1 METAGGTGAFR
12 SLVEVGAATGSGT
25 GGATV
30 APEPSGTAS
39 PAVAWG
45 KAGSLRGSESCAW
58 GCGTA
63 SEDPAAPASFSDGFS
78 EPGGNLASP
87 ADLLEVAAGTA
98 VCDELEKPPNER
110 DVEAGRVEGAEVE
123 VLILF
128 VC

>member
-1 METAGGTGAFR
+1 METAGGTEAFR
-12 SLVEVGAATGSGT
+12 SLVEVGAATGSGG

-30 APEPSGTAS
+30 VPEPSGTAS

-45 KAGSLRGSESCAW
+45 KAGSLSGSESCAC
-58 GCGTA
+58 GCGTGG
-63 SEDPAAPASFSDGFS
+63 EDPAATASLSDGFS
-78 EPGGNLASP
+78 DPGGNLVSP
-87 ADLLEVAAGTA
+87 ADLLEVAGGTA

-110 DVEAGRVEGAEVE
+110 DVEAGRVEGVEVD

>member
-12 SLVEVGAATGSGT
+12 SLVEVGAATVSGG

-30 APEPSGTAS
+30 VPEPSGTVS

-45 KAGSLRGSESCAW
+45 KAGSLSGSESCAW
-58 GCGTA
+58 GCGTGGVDA
-63 SEDPAAPASFSDGFS
+63 GATASFSDVFS
-78 EPGGNLASP
+78 DPGGNLASP
-87 ADLLEVAAGTA
+87 ADLLEVVAGTA

-110 DVEAGRVEGAEVE
+110 DVEAGRVEGAEAE